1 MVVLISNSSEL
12 PIYMQIVEQIKQQI
26 ISKKLEEGLM
36 LPSIRSLAR
45 DLKISVITTK
55 KAYSELE
62 KEGFVESVPGKGTF
76 VAQANLEYLH
86 EMKLRRI
93 EDYLLQAL
101 QEAKFINL
109 SKKDIITMIETLVE
123 EEEK

>member
-1 MVVLISNSSEL
+1 MVILISNSSEL

-26 ISKKLEEGLM
+26 LSQELKEGQM

-62 KEGFVESVPGKGTF
+62 KENFVETVPGKGTF
-76 VAQANLEYLH
+76 VAQANLEYLQ
-86 EMKLRRI
+86 EMRLRKI
-93 EDYLLQAL
+93 ENHLQIVL

-109 SKKDIITMIETLVE
+109 SKEDLIEMLNTLL

>member
-26 ISKKLEEGLM
+26 INKELEEGLM

-93 EDYLLQAL
+93 EDYLLRAL

-123 EEEK
+123 EGE

>member
-26 ISKKLEEGLM
+26 INKELEEGLM

-93 EDYLLQAL
+93 EDYLLSAL

-123 EEEK
+123 EGE